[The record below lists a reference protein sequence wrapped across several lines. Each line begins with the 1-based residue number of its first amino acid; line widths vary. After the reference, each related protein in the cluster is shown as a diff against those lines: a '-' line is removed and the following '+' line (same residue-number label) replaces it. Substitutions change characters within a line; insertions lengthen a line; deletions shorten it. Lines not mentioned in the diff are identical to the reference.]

1 MQSVAMGYPKWASW
15 VVKNTFRLWSFKSKR
30 RARVASQPIWRKM
43 LKRLEASALGYA
55 CHTDN
60 WPRFFADSDID
71 PVIICVPSFQ
81 HRAITRA
88 IAKEGLSNV

>member
-1 MQSVAMGYPKWASW
+1 
-15 VVKNTFRLWSFKSKR
+15 
-30 RARVASQPIWRKM
+30 M